1 MVGFAELEFDHEED
15 NVYNNAIMLDKQ
27 YKILNSKL
35 NTIIQ
40 FLNDI
45 AGNSSMR
52 VEVVEFMLKTQSHK
66 QGILLIMMLQV
77 WKNVLLINLV
87 LTNMQSRTYKLLLVS
102 DMKFFRSLWTLRK
115 SPLNWS
121 SRILLICFQKK
132 WQSWINFV

>member
-102 DMKFFRSLWTLRK
+102 DMKFFRSL
-115 SPLNWS
+115 
-121 SRILLICFQKK
+121 
-132 WQSWINFV
+132 